1 MFMLKNSITLLWHKI
16 LIKQLFNHV
25 YFTLSFIVGYKTHK
39 IEVLYRRDPLSPGN
53 KTEGE
58 TMLLTL
64 VTLNYAEY
72 MCYNLTLQFLPM
84 LSHSILGY

>member
-1 MFMLKNSITLLWHKI
+1 MAPIGSDYRRPT
-16 LIKQLFNHV
+16 V
-25 YFTLSFIVGYKTHK
+25 VGYKTHK
-39 IEVLYRRDPLSPGN
+39 IEVLYRRDPLSSGN

-72 MCYNLTLQFLPM
+72 MCYNIRLQFLPM
-84 LSHSILGY
+84 LSHSYLEIKVSMS